1 MEISKERKEELL
13 ETHLLNYEMPEGK
26 MTRLRA
32 SLVCEGTLARDA
44 KEINLGEENL
54 CGR

>member
-1 MEISKERKEELL
+1 
-13 ETHLLNYEMPEGK
+13 

-44 KEINLGEENL
+44 KEINLGDFYILEKVKMNQEEEIVIQ
-54 CGR
+54 